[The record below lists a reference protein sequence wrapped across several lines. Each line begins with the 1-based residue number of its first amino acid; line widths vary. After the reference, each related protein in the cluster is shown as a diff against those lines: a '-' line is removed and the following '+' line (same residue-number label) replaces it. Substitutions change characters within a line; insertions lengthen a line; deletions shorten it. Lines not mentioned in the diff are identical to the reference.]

1 MVKRKT
7 YLKADASSG
16 IGYGHFIR
24 TLALADMLKEEFDC
38 TFFTSNPNEFQKSE
52 VSKVCKIY
60 PLPFETAQD
69 EFLSILQGDEIVVL
83 DNYYYTSQYQKQIK
97 QKGCC
102 LVCIDDIPEKHFFAD
117 LIINHSLC
125 VSASDYDCEDYT
137 SICVGMDY
145 LLLRKEFLE
154 ATNMQFSG
162 IRNSIFIC
170 YGGSDEFDFSLKS
183 CKLLRGLDDRH
194 IIVVIG
200 GGYCNKEEL
209 QRYAEGNNISVYS
222 NIDANQ
228 MIKLMYSSSLA
239 VVPASTTFF
248 EACCA
253 RLPIITGYTVDNQRL
268 IASSCER
275 YSLGYNCGNFHIG
288 FEGKLKTAYSAI
300 DEKHTKEYVSSQ
312 ERLINDS
319 SENILNIFRKLC

>member
-1 MVKRKT
+1 MQKICFR
-7 YLKADASSG
+7 ADASPN

-24 TLALADMLKEEFDC
+24 TLALADMLKEDFDC
-38 TFFTSNPNEFQKSE
+38 TFFTCHPTSYQIGEMK
-52 VSKVCKIY
+52 KVCSY
-60 PLPFETAQD
+60 VALREEAHFND
-69 EFLSILQGDEIVVL
+69 FLSCLQGDEIVVL
-83 DNYYYTSQYQKQIK
+83 DNYFFTTDYQRAIK
-97 QKGCC
+97 GMGCK
-102 LVCIDDIPEKHFFAD
+102 LVCIDDVHDKHFVAD
-117 LIINHSLC
+117 VVINHSLC

-145 LLLRKEFLE
+145 LLLRKEFLD
-154 ATNMQFSG
+154 ATKMQFFNV
-162 IRNSIFIC
+162 RNSIFIC

-209 QRYAEGNNISVYS
+209 QKYAEGNNVSVYS

-228 MIKLMYSSSLA
+228 MIKLMSFSSLA

-248 EACCA
+248 EACCV

-268 IASSCER
+268 IASSCEK
-275 YSLGYNCGNFHIG
+275 YSLGYNCGNFHKG
-288 FEGKLKTAYSAI
+288 FDDKLKAAYSAI
-300 DEKHTKEYVSSQ
+300 DEKHTKRYISSQ
-312 ERLINDS
+312 KILINDS
-319 SENILNIFRKLC
+319 SENILSLFRKLC

>member
-1 MVKRKT
+1 MNKIYFR
-7 YLKADASSG
+7 ADASAA

-24 TLALADMLKEEFDC
+24 TLALADMLKEDFDC
-38 TFFTSNPNEFQKSE
+38 TFFTCHPTSYQVSE
-52 VSKVCKIY
+52 MEKVCSY
-60 PLPFETAQD
+60 VTLQEETHYD
-69 EFLSILQGDEIVVL
+69 DFLSYLNGDEIVVL

-97 QKGCC
+97 QKGCK
-102 LVCIDDIPEKHFFAD
+102 LVCIDDVPEKHFFAD

-145 LLLRKEFLE
+145 LLLRKEFLD
-154 ATNMQFSG
+154 ATKMQFSG
-162 IRNSIFIC
+162 IRSSIFIC

-209 QRYAEGNNISVYS
+209 QRYAEDNNISVFS

-228 MIKLMYSSSLA
+228 MIKLMSLSSLA

-253 RLPIITGYTVDNQRL
+253 RLPIITGYTVDNQRM
-268 IASSCER
+268 IASCCEK
-275 YSLGYNCGNFHIG
+275 YSLGYNCGDFHKG
-288 FEGKLKTAYSAI
+288 FDDKLKAAYSAI
-300 DEKHTKEYVSSQ
+300 DEKHIEEYIFSQ
-312 ERLINDS
+312 NRLINDS
-319 SENILNIFRKLC
+319 SENILNLFRELC